1 MWATIGIYKFKCVV
15 IGLSIIIIFLKVE
28 VLEKSL
34 KDLEQAR
41 EKDKELF
48 DEAIEQERKL
58 SKENLEAF
66 KEEVMKETN
75 ERLAEALAQLKE
87 QPPTPHSA

>member
-1 MWATIGIYKFKCVV
+1 MRFNWFKYYYY
-15 IGLSIIIIFLKVE
+15 FFKVE

-66 KEEVMKETN
+66 KEEMKKETN
-75 ERLAEALAQLKE
+75 ERLAKALAQLKE
-87 QPPTPHSA
+87 QPPTPHSI